1 MTWLLL
7 TALITGCSDKTS
19 AGIDWQFTKGTPAY
33 KTLDPVVEQVPSWLA
48 CEDEYVIRASH
59 ASLVDNCDA
68 FAIDGGG
75 NPVCKAAIGKA
86 FKAVADTRC
95 PEPPPV
101 NCPLRTRPDWRGWS
115 CAEKPELNGVFANC
129 AVEVW
134 VSCSQG

>member
-7 TALITGCSDKTS
+7 SALFTGCSGKNDV
-19 AGIDWQFTKGTPAY
+19 GVDWQFTKGTQAY
-33 KTLDPVVEQVPSWLA
+33 KTLDPVVEPVPTSLA
-48 CEDEYVIRASH
+48 CEEEYVIRTSH
-59 ASLVDNCDA
+59 ASMVESCDP

-75 NPVCKAAIGKA
+75 NPVCKAAVKKA
-86 FKAVADTRC
+86 YEAVGDTRC

-101 NCPLRTRPDWRGWS
+101 NCPLRTRADWRGWS
-115 CAEKPELNGVFANC
+115 CAEKPELKGVFANC